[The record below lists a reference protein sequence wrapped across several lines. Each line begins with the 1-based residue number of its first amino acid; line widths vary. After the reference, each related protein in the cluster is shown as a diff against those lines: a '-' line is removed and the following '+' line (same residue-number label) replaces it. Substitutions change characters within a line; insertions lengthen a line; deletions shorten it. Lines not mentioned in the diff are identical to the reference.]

1 MKTIGNIIWVLLGG
15 ILMALEY
22 FILGLLW
29 CLTVIGI
36 PLGVQLFKIAGLS
49 LWPFG
54 RVVRHKQQT
63 AGCLNTGLNVLWFLL
78 GGILIALEHA
88 ILGLF
93 FFITI
98 IGIPFGKQH
107 FKLAAIAL
115 APFGNEIMSAKKSKR
130 LDEQNNAAES
140 YAVASVETV
149 IADETSAPE
158 SKVESEV
165 SEKEASSL
173 SLSSFNTAEIL
184 SDIPSDKL
192 KVYSIAGGVVAVLAV
207 LIGIFTCSGLK
218 GSGGNDLLPVEEPAW
233 EKFVVVTQE
242 TPLYKEAD
250 TSSPKL
256 AVTQENLESDD
267 IERVFKWSDVP
278 NRRGWTSYDVTVS
291 NDVVL
296 PVVSEKGDWYLVSY
310 DDTDLGCAEC
320 YVQKSNCREVK
331 PEPITAEL
339 LTGMTEYNYYR
350 ANFGLQTEG
359 KYKNI
364 CFVSV
369 MAEMEDCYVDVAV
382 LTDGKLVN
390 PMTRRIFTAWD
401 KCTGTSFEVKDSQ
414 LQYREDMEQDGM
426 LDARNIK
433 TEADAELLFN
443 LIPAETSRMQEVAYY
458 FPEVSK
464 EKLFVFT
471 QNLGEA
477 NSDVISEAQDDPED
491 PEITQALNE
500 FRDLIARVRGTVEG
514 CERNGETTGNSI
526 FQMIE
531 EAQGELI
538 DKVNRM
544 TAVQILQFEALCQKA
559 KDLVQYADSV
569 NNTATVAEAVDS
581 TMVEM

>member
-63 AGCLNTGLNVLWFLL
+63 AGCLSTGLNVLWFLL

-88 ILGLF
+88 IFGLF

-218 GSGGNDLLPVEEPAW
+218 GSGGNDLLPVVKPAW
-233 EKFVVVTQE
+233 EKFVVITQDA
-242 TPLYKEAD
+242 PLYKDAD
-250 TSSPKL
+250 TNSPKL
-256 AVTQENLESDD
+256 AVTMENLESDA
-267 IERVFKWSDVP
+267 IARNFKWNDVRD
-278 NRRGWTSYDVTVS
+278 RRGWTSYDVTVS

-320 YVQKSNCREVK
+320 YVPKSNCREVK
-331 PEPITAEL
+331 PEPITAEVL
-339 LTGMTEYNYYR
+339 AGMTQYNYYQ

-369 MAEMEDCYVDVAV
+369 MAEMEGCYVDVAV

-401 KCTGTSFEVKDSQ
+401 RCTDTPFEVADGQ
-414 LQYREDMEQDGM
+414 LHYREDMDQNGM
-426 LDARNIK
+426 LDARSIK
-433 TEADAELLFN
+433 TEADAELLFK

-464 EKLFVFT
+464 EKLFVFI
-471 QNLGEA
+471 QNLAEA

-491 PEITQALNE
+491 PEITQALND
-500 FRDLIARVRGTVEG
+500 FQDLIDRVHSTVEA
-514 CERNGETTGNSI
+514 CEKSGEMTGNDI
-526 FQMIE
+526 CQGIE
-531 EAQGELI
+531 EARDGLNE
-538 DKVNRM
+538 KVNRM
-544 TAVQILQFEALCQKA
+544 TEEQISHFEALCQKA
-559 KDLVQYADSV
+559 NDLIHYADSV
-569 NNTATVAEAVDS
+569 NNTATVTEVFDS